1 MFELTYPQEPAPV
14 LPPFSIDTRDMKASE
29 YFPVIEPSGMVV
41 ARASREYCH
50 GGAKPLHPVVH
61 LHVID
66 RYGKLY
72 LQKRSAH
79 KDIQPGKWDTSVGGH
94 VDYGETIEA
103 ALMRE
108 AREELGLSVENPIL
122 LFSYV
127 FQSDIEKELVNTFLV
142 KCIGEPAFRYD
153 SEEIDDGRFWAQ
165 DDIEKNIGKGIF
177 TPNFERE
184 YIKLRQFLVD

>member
-1 MFELTYPQEPAPV
+1 MCEEIQYIMFELTYPQEPAPV

-72 LQKRSAH
+72 
-79 KDIQPGKWDTSVGGH
+79 W
-94 VDYGETIEA
+94 
-103 ALMRE
+103 
-108 AREELGLSVENPIL
+108 
-122 LFSYV
+122 
-127 FQSDIEKELVNTFLV
+127 
-142 KCIGEPAFRYD
+142 
-153 SEEIDDGRFWAQ
+153 
-165 DDIEKNIGKGIF
+165 
-177 TPNFERE
+177 
-184 YIKLRQFLVD
+184 